1 MIQIITY
8 NFMDPYNQNTRINMY
23 DEMTSVDYK
32 PLAVFK
38 SQFTKK
44 EQIVL
49 PWAVYLGAKE
59 RYISLSFQIMRPT
72 SASYDPSGG
81 QILFGTTDYPLGF
94 YDVDFYQ
101 NSSNTNM
108 VVADTIKKIYTTLAN
123 VKLQTTVD
131 GVVGSTVDYKEY
143 TTNDTDTESVYV
155 TP

>member
-1 MIQIITY
+1 MIQIVTY
-8 NFMDPYNQNTRINMY
+8 SYIDAYNQNTRVNMY
-23 DEMTSVDYK
+23 DEMTSIDYK
-32 PLAVFK
+32 PLVVFK

-49 PWAVYLGAKE
+49 PYGIYTTVKE
-59 RYISLSFQIMRPT
+59 RYIGVTFQIMRPT
-72 SASYDPSGG
+72 TTSYDLSAG

-94 YDVDFYQ
+94 YDVDFYE

-123 VKLQTTVD
+123 VKLQTLVD
-131 GVVGSTVDYKEY
+131 GLIGSTVDYKEY

>member
-8 NFMDPYNQNTRINMY
+8 SHLNAYNQNTRVNML

-32 PLAVFK
+32 PLVVFK

-49 PWAVYLGAKE
+49 PYGVYLSAKE
-59 RYISLSFQIMRPT
+59 RYIGVTFLIMKPST
-72 SASYDPSGG
+72 TSYDLSAGEV
-81 QILFGTTDYPLGF
+81 LFGTTDYPLGF
-94 YDVDFYQ
+94 YDVDFYE

-108 VVADTIKKIYTTLAN
+108 VVADTVKKIYTGLAN
-123 VKLQTTVD
+123 VKLQTLVD
-131 GVVGSTVDYKEY
+131 GGSGSTVDYTEY